1 MKDKLIQKMI
11 DFYQGNKHDV
21 AHFMKVYAYAET
33 IGLSEGLD
41 ERTQKTLEYA
51 AIVHDIACPI
61 CRVKYG
67 NTNGKY
73 QEAESEALLIPFL
86 EEFDMDDEM
95 KDRIIYLVSHHHTYT
110 NVDGIDYRILLE
122 ADFLVNAG
130 ESGYSKEMIEN
141 ARENIFFTEA
151 GTRLLDSMYLENK

>member
-110 NVDGIDYRILLE
+110 NVDGMDYRILLE
-122 ADFLVNAG
+122 ADYLVNAD
-130 ESGYSKEMIEN
+130 ESNYSKESIQAFKKN
-141 ARENIFFTEA
+141 VFQTKSGIHI
-151 GTRLLDSMYLENK
+151 LDSLYLSD

>member
-41 ERTQKTLEYA
+41 ERTQQTLEYA

-67 NTNGKY
+67 NTNGKH
-73 QEAESEALLIPFL
+73 QEEESEALLVEFL
-86 EEFDMDDEM
+86 KEFDMDDDM
-95 KDRIIYLVSHHHTYT
+95 KRRIIYLVCHHHTYT
-110 NVDGIDYRILLE
+110 NVEGIDHRILLE
-122 ADFLVNAG
+122 ADYLVNAD
-130 ESGYSKEMIEN
+130 ESHYSKESIKSFKESVFQTKMGIH
-141 ARENIFFTEA
+141 I
-151 GTRLLDSMYLENK
+151 LDSLYLSE